1 VSGNRKVSRTGYSAQ
16 AGSGVRSGAEA
27 ASTQCPP
34 VPSRRP
40 AGTPARPL
48 HQYARE
54 RDLRARSG
62 AMHVLSRITH
72 FQSLVIGLFDGLPA
86 GTSPCAVENT
96 GSGTGSEASVTRM
109 NGLVRLPTG
118 GLDSSSPRQAQA
130 CHRARRRQGRP
141 GNVVVCGTVRA
152 TADLDGVCAR
162 RRWAPGRG
170 EGTASGSNKGTDRK
184 QPLCQF
190 FVITIREGR
199 PRVSCSIIPAHPS
212 SPHQLPWSGLRSGLR

>member
-1 VSGNRKVSRTGYSAQ
+1 M
-16 AGSGVRSGAEA
+16 E
-27 ASTQCPP
+27 
-34 VPSRRP
+34 
-40 AGTPARPL
+40 L
-48 HQYARE
+48 
-54 RDLRARSG
+54 
-62 AMHVLSRITH
+62 LSRITH

-96 GSGTGSEASVTRM
+96 GSGTGSEGSVTRL

-162 RRWAPGRG
+162 RRSGRQVG
-170 EGTASGSNKGTDRK
+170 AKERLLDRTKEQTGSNPYANFLSSRYARA
-184 QPLCQF
+184 PLAYRAQ
-190 FVITIREGR
+190 
-199 PRVSCSIIPAHPS
+199 
-212 SPHQLPWSGLRSGLR
+212 